1 MFKQEREA
9 LVYLSLLLFSML
21 VWGVVVAGLAV
32 SMAPK
37 PTTTVRPLVT
47 TVDVCA
53 QEHPPV
59 PCKGAFQ

>member
-1 MFKQEREA
+1 MFKRL
-9 LVYLSLLLFSML
+9 LVYLSLLLFSL
-21 VWGVVVAGLAV
+21 SVWGVVVAGLAV

-37 PTTTVRPLVT
+37 PATTVRPLVT

-59 PCKGAFQ
+59 PCLGASQ